1 MMDVTSKVRAVDRAF
16 DIIESFTFKEPE
28 LTLLE
33 ISQRTG
39 LALATTHRSIQ
50 TMIKRGYIEQ
60 DPISGKLRL
69 GMQFVKLGGIVI
81 QRIDLTRI
89 AAPFLQEL
97 SKKTEQNVNMSIY
110 DKGEALCIVN
120 IESFHNFQ
128 YGIKVGQRL
137 PIYAG
142 ALSKVILAHLPN
154 QELIT
159 LLSNKLESFTPLT
172 ISQEMRLRE
181 EVEEI
186 QKRGYARSSGE
197 LALGVA
203 ALAAPIYNYEN
214 KMVAGIAISG
224 PEHYF
229 ADEKVNNFVV
239 ELLETATKISKELGF
254 NQVI

>member
-1 MMDVTSKVRAVDRAF
+1 MEGSSTVRAVDRAF
-16 DIIESFTFKEPE
+16 DVIETFTFKEPE
-28 LTLLE
+28 LTLQE

-60 DPISGKLRL
+60 DPISGKFRL

-89 AAPFLQEL
+89 ATPFLQEL

-110 DKGEALCIVN
+110 DKGEALCLVN

-128 YGIKVGQRL
+128 FGIKVGQRL

-142 ALSKVILAHLPN
+142 ALSKVIMAHLPN
-154 QELIT
+154 QELAI
-159 LLSNKLESFTPLT
+159 LLSNKLESFTPYT
-172 ISQEMRLRE
+172 ISQEMTLRAE
-181 EVEEI
+181 LEEI
-186 QKRGYARSSGE
+186 RRNGVARSGGE
-197 LALGVA
+197 LALGA
-203 ALAAPIYNYEN
+203 AAIAAPVYNYEN

-229 ADEKVNNFVV
+229 TGEQTEAFTS
-239 ELLETATKISKELGF
+239 ELLATAAVISKELGF
-254 NQVI
+254 NQVK